1 MGTDPANSANSTAT
15 DVPGAASAA
24 SAATADT
31 ASSPTSYL
39 QVRDLCKHYGEGE
52 ARATVLHDVT
62 ATVNKG
68 EICVLLGPSGSGK
81 STFLNLVGGLE
92 AADSGS
98 INVGG
103 TELTSLTPK
112 QLGEYR
118 RDKLGFVFQFYNLV
132 PDLTIRENI
141 EVTAHLSV
149 NPLPIDDLLH
159 SLGLYEH
166 RAKFPRQVSGGQQQR
181 CAIGRALVKNPGLLL
196 CDEPTGALDY
206 QTSKEIL
213 ELMEDVNRDY
223 GCTVVI
229 VTHNDAIK
237 HMAHRV
243 LRLRDGKL
251 AEDAANIERMAARDL
266 TW

>member
-1 MGTDPANSANSTAT
+1 MGE
-15 DVPGAASAA
+15 
-24 SAATADT
+24 ATAPS
-31 ASSPTSYL
+31 APYL
-39 QVRDLCKHYGEGE
+39 VVENLNKHYGEDE
-52 ARATVLHDVT
+52 ARVTVLHDVT
-62 ATVNKG
+62 TTVNKG

-81 STFLNLVGGLE
+81 STFLNLIGGLE
-92 AADSGS
+92 DADAGTIS
-98 INVGG
+98 VGG
-103 TELTSLTPK
+103 TELTALGPK

-118 RDKLGFVFQFYNLV
+118 REKLGFVFQFYNLV

-141 EVTAHLSV
+141 EVTAHLSA
-149 NPLPIDDLLH
+149 NPLPVDDLLR

-213 ELMEDVNRDY
+213 ELMENVNRDY

-251 AEDAANIERMAARDL
+251 VEDAANATRMAARDL